1 MTKINYNEDNF
12 KNIRERVEECNKEII
27 DSLTNIY
34 KEVSDIETI
43 LNTPKSKDIIP
54 LYNDYIE
61 NRIDYFN
68 EKNNDY
74 KNSFYYIINSYETY
88 YNDVKK
94 MMGEN
99 DD

>member
-1 MTKINYNEDNF
+1 MTKINYNDENF
-12 KNIRERVEECNKEII
+12 KTVRERVEECNKEII

-34 KEVSDIETI
+34 KEVSNIDTI
-43 LNTPKSKDIIP
+43 LNTPKSRDIIP

-61 NRIDYFN
+61 NRIDYLN

-74 KNSFYYIINSYETY
+74 KNNFYYIMNSYETY

-94 MMGEN
+94 MMGEQ